1 MSIADELLETSGKS
15 VIEILI
21 DKKGEEF
28 SERLRD
34 FMEKSPSFSLEN
46 LERQTT
52 FQQAKFLKAAGIAT
66 REEVENAAILKT
78 AGETY
83 DLIVRP
89 ERHEESLRNL
99 GRPHLSAQNWTRDY
113 PVRDSSLFSLLMA
126 KGMAAYYVEVNFNDN
141 IRQVQKKMR
150 EITPVLT
157 DYFERAEKNLL
168 SGVQEVPLPNGVV
181 RLVENLMDI
190 KAFPSKTESQINL
203 IQNFQDA
210 YALSVGQE
218 KNDSVDE
225 KTHGNNRVNSQTP
238 SSDKQE
244 KRQEE
249 VRSETSYDYQTPFS
263 AQRDDD
269 NTITFTDNM
278 EDGYR
283 EIRRKRGMEDSYAD
297 GMGGAPEMEEPAAV
311 RMPETKEE
319 EADYQNKSLVWDR
332 IASVQESNPLYGE
345 TRIGEK
351 LPRRMGME
359 YIPETKEMP
368 SGVRVSF
375 PSHSVLDYGNVYIV
389 RKEEEQSPEERE
401 KAFLAMAT
409 AARLSGK
416 TFVKLTGSDEFRF
429 NMYLACRKAGLRTDF
444 EPTEEQERA
453 GNEAFANSYE
463 YRAYWG
469 WENRAREYDR
479 TENDTREYENTDE
492 NARDYSDEDREDTVN
507 EDIGQPADSFDDDV
521 NDDSENTDAPI
532 PEEQVFNRD
541 ETENTDSVNPEMGMV
556 PVSEVYPDEVY
567 DRFGNLVYGERPRRQ
582 VIDNLYEDFAARRSG
597 RQASL
602 SESEKPLLLPEKT
615 YSSEKQELL
624 RKCSENL
631 RRKFKRPDLT
641 DEAFLE
647 ALDLYDR
654 QKTPQDPSTTTW
666 FTFVKDGE
674 ICKRKLDPNRM
685 KFYIGNV
692 LGSKKVAKAKLNRLK
707 DYLKKTPSDKRL
719 LDEAVDLYKRT
730 AEEKLKKLVDV
741 GQRKKQRL
749 VYTNLETLNK
759 EEGVFDVGCFDD
771 CLNEVKKKMMEE
783 KQGRLKDYLK
793 KTPSDKRLL
802 DEAVDLYK
810 RTFSAGDL
818 AKSANV
824 GEKLIYTN
832 LKTLNKE
839 EGVFD
844 AEHLKYCLNEIKG
857 KILEDPNLFDVS
869 RAAEEEILESPN
881 SNGEDVKKSYYL
893 YEKDGKFVFY
903 GVDMEDERSKH
914 SHELGKA
921 LGKDDPIYDMLEEN
935 GGDLKDILRAADAKG
950 IKFANEADFEK
961 EIQGARKEMDPLAEI
976 SPLAEEEST
985 NSSREEHI
993 VDTEVPEEVEI
1004 YELYDSLLG
1013 TLPDKEYGDLPS
1025 PDVELTPKARA
1036 VLLDHLQKEAY
1047 AAEHFGEDGRDITVK
1062 ITKKDLRECN
1072 KALLNKAVEEFEKR
1086 KAEEI
1091 QGKGISES
1099 LAEKQVTGEN
1109 MYRAAKKA
1117 NANASDESMDLNRAY
1132 LAKNGSGQEVVV
1144 KGKAKKIRKAVAS
1157 QEHVPANKAILNNI
1171 QNQHD

>member
-249 VRSETSYDYQTPFS
+249 VRSETSYDYQAPFS
-263 AQRDDD
+263 SQRDDS
-269 NTITFTDNM
+269 TIIFTDSL

-297 GMGGAPEMEEPAAV
+297 GMGGAPEMEEPASV

-345 TRIGEK
+345 TKIGEK

-532 PEEQVFNRD
+532 PEEQVPNRD

-647 ALDLYDR
+647 ALELYDR

-666 FTFVKDGE
+666 FTFVKNGE

-685 KFYIGNV
+685 KFYVGNV

-730 AEEKLKKLVDV
+730 FSKEEFAKSANV
-741 GQRKKQRL
+741 GQKKNQKL
-749 VYTNLETLNK
+749 IYTNLETLNK
-759 EEGVFDVGCFDD
+759 EEGIFDTAYLDH
-771 CLNEVKKKMMEE
+771 CLNVVKYKM
-783 KQGRLKDYLK
+783 
-793 KTPSDKRLL
+793 
-802 DEAVDLYK
+802 
-810 RTFSAGDL
+810 
-818 AKSANV
+818 
-824 GEKLIYTN
+824 
-832 LKTLNKE
+832 
-839 EGVFD
+839 
-844 AEHLKYCLNEIKG
+844 
-857 KILEDPNLFDVS
+857 LEDAKVLNVS
-869 RAAEEEILESPN
+869 KAAEEEILDGSQTHKEA
-881 SNGEDVKKSYYL
+881 DKKDKPAKEEYFL
-893 YEKDGKFVFY
+893 YGKDGKFVVS
-903 GVDMEDERSKH
+903 GVDMEDELSKL

-921 LGKDDPIYDMLEEN
+921 LGEDDPIYDMLEEN
-935 GGDLKDILRAADAKG
+935 GRDLKDILREADAEG
-950 IKFANEADFEK
+950 IKFANEADFKK
-961 EIQGARKEMDPLAEI
+961 EIQRARKEMEPVAEMET
-976 SPLAEEEST
+976 SPFLSEEGSI
-985 NSSREEHI
+985 EENNFEAKDI
-993 VDTEVPEEVEI
+993 EVPEEEKMYNL
-1004 YELYDSLLG
+1004 YEKMKMDLSEKEVRDLYSQ
-1013 TLPDKEYGDLPS
+1013 
-1025 PDVELTPKARA
+1025 DVELTPKARA

-1047 AAEHFGEDGRDITVK
+1047 KAETLREDGRDITVK
-1062 ITKKDLRECN
+1062 ITEKDLRECN

-1091 QGKGISES
+1091 QDKGISES
-1099 LAEKQVTGEN
+1099 LAGKQVTGEN
-1109 MYRAAKKA
+1109 MYRAAKKVS
-1117 NANASDESMDLNRAY
+1117 ANASDKSMDLRAY
-1132 LAKNGSGQEVVV
+1132 SAENSKGQKVVV
-1144 KGKAKKIRKAVAS
+1144 KGSAKKIREAVAS